1 MISEKEKINEA
12 LNGAHLTL
20 LYDGENLGEVSEEF
34 SLPDYQAEVSRIVC
48 VRPQFLLENKYIH
61 DTGSG
66 VFVDFGGTVT
76 YSVIYISSDGELC
89 AVPLSSS
96 YENKIAL
103 GEAAELCKLSV
114 RCESTSC
121 RVSAPRRLTIKT
133 KLRSHLRAYKK
144 LKNEPKISPAS
155 SAEELF
161 LERNEKAIEA
171 VEMKEISLKGI
182 KMSEALECPNGT
194 VKPIWCDAF
203 VSLGEVKVENG
214 YVKVSGDATV
224 KCLITSET
232 GEDVV
237 EKTMKISEQI
247 EADGAEVGD
256 FASVNPVCTS
266 LSLSSEEKD
275 GETGLYFDLTCDLVG
290 EVIRNTERNVLA
302 DAYSTKHKSFGTYKE
317 LEYYRALGA
326 KNASFT
332 VCEEKKRSGHD
343 GESVVLV
350 MGEPI
355 WEKTEVKG
363 TKAYHLGK
371 LNVSVI
377 MKNEDA
383 IENERYSLET
393 YELPIKFEEEL
404 GKAVKSPLS
413 ICDFTLGAITV
424 KQENERAFITAEVN
438 ASTSVFEKNMQSC
451 LSELTINTDEEIK
464 NERSCVRV
472 CFPREGETLWDVS
485 KRYNAPLAKLAS
497 QNELDKN
504 ATELPKY
511 LII

>member
-12 LNGAHLTL
+12 LNEKHLTL

-96 YENKIAL
+96 YENKVSL

-121 RVSAPRRLTIKT
+121 RVSAPRRLTVKT
-133 KLRSHLRAYKK
+133 KLRSRIRAFKE
-144 LKNEPKISPAS
+144 LKIDSKITPSS

-182 KMSEALECPNGT
+182 KMSDSLECPSGT

-203 VSLGEVKVENG
+203 VSLGEIKVENG
-214 YVKVSGDATV
+214 YVKASGEATV
-224 KCLITSET
+224 KCLVLSET
-232 GEDVV
+232 HEDVV

-256 FASVNPVCTS
+256 FASVNPVCTA

-275 GETGLYFDLTCDLVG
+275 GETGLYFDLTCDLCG
-290 EVIRNTERNVLA
+290 EVIRNTEKTVLA
-302 DAYSTKHKSFGTYKE
+302 DAYSTKHKSFGTYRE
-317 LEYYRALGA
+317 VEYYRALGA

-332 VCEEKKRSGHD
+332 VCEEKKRSGRE

-355 WEKTEVKG
+355 WEKTEIKG

-371 LNVSVI
+371 LNVNVI
-377 MKNEDA
+377 MKNEEA
-383 IENERYSLET
+383 LENEKYSLET

-404 GKAVKSPLS
+404 GRAVKSPLS
-413 ICDFTLGAITV
+413 ICDFTLGAISV
-424 KQENERAFITAEVN
+424 KPESERAFITAEVYS
-438 ASTSVFEKNMQSC
+438 ATSIFEKNTQSC
-451 LSELTINTDEEIK
+451 LSELTISTDEEIK
-464 NERSCVRV
+464 NERASVRV

-485 KRYNAPLAKLAS
+485 KRYSAPLAKLAA

>member
-12 LNGAHLTL
+12 LNEKHLTL

-96 YENKIAL
+96 YENKVSL

-121 RVSAPRRLTIKT
+121 RVSAPRRLTVKT
-133 KLRSHLRAYKK
+133 KLRSRIRAFKE
-144 LKNEPKISPAS
+144 LKVDSKITPSS

-182 KMSEALECPNGT
+182 KMSDSLECPSGT

-203 VSLGEVKVENG
+203 VSLGEIKVENG
-214 YVKVSGDATV
+214 YVKASGEATV
-224 KCLITSET
+224 KCLILSET
-232 GEDVV
+232 HEDVV

-256 FASVNPVCTS
+256 FASVNPVCTA

-275 GETGLYFDLTCDLVG
+275 GETGLYFDLTCDLCG
-290 EVIRNTERNVLA
+290 EVIRNTEKTVLA
-302 DAYSTKHKSFGTYKE
+302 DAYSTKHKSFGTYRE
-317 LEYYRALGA
+317 VEYYRALGA

-332 VCEEKKRSGHD
+332 VCEEKKRSGRE

-371 LNVSVI
+371 LNVNVI
-377 MKNEDA
+377 MKNEEA
-383 IENERYSLET
+383 LENEKYSLET

-413 ICDFTLGAITV
+413 ICDFTLGAISV
-424 KQENERAFITAEVN
+424 KPESERVFITAEVYS
-438 ASTSVFEKNMQSC
+438 ATSIFEKNTQSC
-451 LSELTINTDEEIK
+451 LSELTISTDEEIK
-464 NERSCVRV
+464 NERASVRV

-485 KRYNAPLAKLAS
+485 KRYSAPLAKLAA